1 MYAAFPMYAQLFEL
15 NTSHW
20 GLSSSR
26 FAFNLP
32 TVKFTKFIPSK
43 LLIWVPLVLL
53 QLPGAQKKEEE
64 LKADASLFF
73 QTSVL
78 LLQEPVAGPRRFDV
92 CRSLLASTLCNPWT
106 TTAQLAALLDDAP
119 DFRFQAWHVS
129 RRHTTV
135 PPSKG
140 AIGGERSWI
149 AGPGL
154 P

>member
-1 MYAAFPMYAQLFEL
+1 MYAQLFEL

-20 GLSSSR
+20 GLSSSG

-53 QLPGAQKKEEE
+53 QLPGAQKKEDE

-92 CRSLLASTLCNPWT
+92 AAFPMY
-106 TTAQLAALLDDAP
+106 AQLFELNTSHWGKLVL
-119 DFRFQAWHVS
+119 QC
-129 RRHTTV
+129 
-135 PPSKG
+135 
-140 AIGGERSWI
+140 AIGN
-149 AGPGL
+149 AQ
-154 P
+154 

>member
-20 GLSSSR
+20 GLSSSG

-92 CRSLLASTLCNPWT
+92 CGLSYVCAVVRIEHKSLGETSAS
-106 TTAQLAALLDDAP
+106 
-119 DFRFQAWHVS
+119 
-129 RRHTTV
+129 V
-135 PPSKG
+135 PRESPQ
-140 AIGGERSWI
+140 
-149 AGPGL
+149 
-154 P
+154 